1 MPEVSSGKNPTASI
15 FLRLYGGI
23 LVCILLISAATWW
36 GLQEINE
43 WRAQRYREGVAT
55 GVFRLIAL
63 GVQRHQGLELRPWMD
78 EVGKLMETPLELV
91 GGAPQHFTSREYRH
105 LAHGQTV
112 LRLNGEETAADIFVK
127 VPGHRDM
134 YVHARMVRVSEQQ
147 GKAMA
152 LLFLDT
158 LGSTPPDKQ
167 QQMLDDLRRYFSFAI
182 SIVPETNMHLDL
194 EQKRRIKQKE
204 VLLLLKQGN
213 TPNSSSLRILAPIPN
228 DSSRVLVMGPLYLF
242 IWMPARLMVIASL
255 IALLAITLC
264 AYLLVRPL
272 EQRLRRLEMAVRR
285 LRAGDLAAR
294 ADVDSRDEIGQLAK
308 VFNGM
313 AEHIQRL
320 LGSQREMVRAVSHEL
335 RTPVARIRFGVEM
348 LADTDLQTDREQQLI
363 AIDADIEELNQ
374 LIDEILTY
382 AKLEEGNPRLRISI
396 FSLPALLERVRTETN
411 ALRTSVHV
419 DVESSRMDE
428 VAGEE
433 RYIHRIVQN
442 LVGNA
447 IRYAENRVI
456 LSCGQN
462 AHANWLSV
470 EDDGPG
476 IPDSQR
482 ERVFEPFARLDDSRT
497 RASGGYGLG
506 LSIVQKIVHWHEGN
520 VVVTTSPALG
530 GACFTMTWPR
540 RLSTSLQPSKLLT
553 DNMDVTKT
561 EQN

>member
-1 MPEVSSGKNPTASI
+1 MPDVSGKNRTASI

-23 LVCILLISAATWW
+23 LICILLISTATWW
-36 GLQEINE
+36 GLQEFNE

-63 GVQRHQGLELRPWMD
+63 GVQRHQGVELRPWLDDVGQLMD
-78 EVGKLMETPLELV
+78 APLELV

-105 LAHGQTV
+105 LEHGQTI
-112 LRLNGEETAADIFVK
+112 LRLNGDETAADIFVK

-134 YVHARMVRVSEQQ
+134 YVHTRMVRVSEQQ

-158 LGSTPPDKQ
+158 LGSVPPAQQ

-182 SIVPETNMHLDL
+182 NIVPEKDLHLDM
-194 EQKRRIKQKE
+194 EQQKRIHQNE

-213 TPNSSSLRILAPIPN
+213 TPNSSSVRILAPIPH

-242 IWMPARLMVIASL
+242 TWMPARLMVIASL

-272 EQRLRRLEMAVRR
+272 EQRLKRLEMAVRR

-294 ADVDSRDEIGQLAK
+294 ADVDGRDEIGQLAN

-320 LGSQREMVRAVSHEL
+320 IGSQREMVRAVSHEL

-348 LADTDLQTDREQQLI
+348 LADTDLLADREQQLT

-382 AKLEEGNPRLRISI
+382 AKLEEGKPHLRITR
-396 FSLPALLERVRTETN
+396 FSLPALLDRVRTETN

-419 DVESSRMDE
+419 EVESSSMDE

-456 LSCGQN
+456 LSCGQS
-462 AHANWLSV
+462 AHVNWLSV

-476 IPDSQR
+476 IPESQR
-482 ERVFEPFARLDDSRT
+482 ERIFEPFARLDDSRT

-506 LSIVQKIVHWHEGN
+506 LSIVQKIVHWHEGH
-520 VVVTTSPALG
+520 VEVTQSSVLG

-540 RLSTSLQPSKLLT
+540 RLSSSLQPEELLT
-553 DNMDVTKT
+553 DNMDPTKT
-561 EQN
+561 EQS